1 MNFNDYFKKCLMDY
15 FIIVTCITAV
25 IGIIGLIFE
34 PNMQFGYE
42 AYFSPLIF
50 GAISI
55 IPSLISYSKKELSV
69 KQMIFRNILQLVILE
84 CLILITGYSF
94 GIMRDKSIIISVALS
109 VIIVFIIVHLISWF
123 IDSKTAAA
131 LNENLK
137 SFQKKR

>member
-123 IDSKTAAA
+123 IDSKTAVV
-131 LNENLK
+131 LNDNLK
-137 SFQKKR
+137 VFQDKK